1 VNALDLRGVAVALAG
16 QPVLSGLDLGVA
28 TGEVLVLA
36 GRNGAGKTTLLRIAT
51 RLLTPDAG
59 AVQLLGD
66 PLPALSRREMARR
79 VALVPQDTQVPFP
92 FRVSELVLMG
102 RTPHLGLLGFERRH
116 DLEIAEAALA
126 RLGIAELAQRSILEL
141 SGGERQLVAVARALA
156 QETPLLLLDEP
167 TAHLDLAR
175 RLELLQ
181 LVRGLADEGRAVLL
195 VSHDL
200 GTAPRIADRVA
211 LLAEGSL
218 LAEGAPVDVLR
229 PELLRQAFD
238 VEAQV
243 LTTPSGPVVLPMLP
257 TPPRDPG
264 PD

>member
-1 VNALDLRGVAVALAG
+1 MTALALQGVAVALAG
-16 QPVLSGLDLGVA
+16 QPVLQAVDLTVA
-28 TGEVLVLA
+28 PGEVLVLA
-36 GRNGAGKTTLLRIAT
+36 GRNGAGKTTLLRVAT
-51 RLLTPDAG
+51 RLLEPDAG
-59 AVQLLGD
+59 EVALLGE
-66 PLPALSRREMARR
+66 PAAGLSRREMARR

-92 FRVSELVLMG
+92 YRVSELVLMG
-102 RTPHLGLLGFERRH
+102 RTPHLGLLGFERKR

-126 RLGIAELAQRSILEL
+126 RLGISELGPRSILEL

-181 LVRGLADEGRAVLL
+181 LVRALADEGRALLL

-200 GTAPRIADRVA
+200 GTAPRVADRVA
-211 LLAEGSL
+211 LLAEGRV
-218 LAEGAPVDVLR
+218 LAAGAPAEVLR
-229 PELLRQAFD
+229 PDLLRQAFG

-243 LTTPSGPVVLPMLP
+243 LDTPSGPVVLPAMLGA
-257 TPPRDPG
+257 PG
-264 PD
+264 PG